1 MTTYKT
7 LSESEGFRSIVIVQG
22 VSIEKDDN
30 EMMMMM
36 MLMMMVVVVVLLMR
50 RRMVMTTMMM
60 VVVLKSNSCENG
72 ELGHLN
78 NF

>member
-22 VSIEKDDN
+22 VSKEKDDN

-36 MLMMMVVVVVLLMR
+36 MMLMMMMVVVVLLMM
-50 RRMVMTTMMM
+50 RRMVTMTM